1 MSALPQFAT
10 VFISDAQRRV
20 LDAMPYGGGCST
32 RTAARLAGVAP
43 TSAYI
48 ALVALEA
55 AGAVVRM
62 GEGKSAVWF
71 REVP

>member
-1 MSALPQFAT
+1 MTALPQFVIPSEAH
-10 VFISDAQRRV
+10 RRV
-20 LDAMPYGGGCST
+20 LDALPYGGGCST

-43 TSAYI
+43 TSAYVS
-48 ALVALEA
+48 LVALEA

-71 REVP
+71 REVL